1 MKPVTIRNINAL
13 CYILKFCNRGFWTDC
28 YVLAQCGRLYRLLTA
43 ATLWLSSGPSAPLI
57 LIKFAI
63 CNFLFG
69 PFLFH
74 YCKSDIFICKFNEK
88 CSDSLKQGFFQ
99 NILWCCYC
107 QILKLWCKI
116 TVRELRIFSFQFH
129 FFESSISID
138 ITIIQIFQNI

>member
-1 MKPVTIRNINAL
+1 MFEQIITLWPNVR
-13 CYILKFCNRGFWTDC
+13 
-28 YVLAQCGRLYRLLTA
+28 QLYRLLTA

-116 TVRELRIFSFQFH
+116 TVRELRILYSTAIFWEFNMYHHNFPKYLV
-129 FFESSISID
+129 FFNWPPRLKNS
-138 ITIIQIFQNI
+138 